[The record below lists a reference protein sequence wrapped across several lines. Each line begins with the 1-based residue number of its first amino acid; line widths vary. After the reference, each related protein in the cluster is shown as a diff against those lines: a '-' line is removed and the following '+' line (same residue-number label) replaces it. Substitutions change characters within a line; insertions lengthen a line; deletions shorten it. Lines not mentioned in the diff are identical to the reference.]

1 MLNVNC
7 DLGILSMFSVIAGAK
22 HVYAIDDSD
31 IVQLTRRVI
40 VDNNLSDKITVIKG
54 KVADI
59 TLPVANVDIIVS
71 TSFGYA
77 N

>member
-31 IVQLTRRVI
+31 IVQLTRRII

>member
-7 DLGILSMFSVIAGAK
+7 DLGILSMFSAIAGAK